1 MSQDTPDH
9 PKDERSSVDVNHL
22 AGLAR
27 LAVAE
32 GARKQIGTDLHAIIE
47 MINTMQAI
55 DTQGVEPL
63 SHPLDSTARLRFDE
77 VTESPNP
84 THFQSGAPSTADQY
98 YLVPRVV
105 E

>member
-32 GARKQIGTDLHAIIE
+32 GARKQTGTDLHANE
-47 MINTMQAI
+47 AL
-55 DTQGVEPL
+55 G
-63 SHPLDSTARLRFDE
+63 
-77 VTESPNP
+77 
-84 THFQSGAPSTADQY
+84 
-98 YLVPRVV
+98 
-105 E
+105 